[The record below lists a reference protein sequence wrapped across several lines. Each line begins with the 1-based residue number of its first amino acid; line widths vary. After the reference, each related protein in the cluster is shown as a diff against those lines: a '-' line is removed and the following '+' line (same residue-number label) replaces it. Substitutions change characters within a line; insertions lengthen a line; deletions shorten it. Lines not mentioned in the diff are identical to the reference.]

1 MYFWALL
8 ADSCLF
14 GRGCMEEKNTIEE
27 VGDKALH
34 HIEHLIKK
42 KAEGVVG
49 ISKEGENWIVQLEVL
64 ERRSVPDTQD
74 ILGMY
79 QMKLDMDLN
88 VAEYRR
94 VGLRRRGVMIIQDEC
109 YIN

>member
-1 MYFWALL
+1 
-8 ADSCLF
+8 
-14 GRGCMEEKNTIEE
+14 MEEKSTIEE

-34 HIEHLIKK
+34 QIEHLVKK

-49 ISKEGENWIVQLEVL
+49 ISREGDNWTIQLEVL
-64 ERRSVPDTQD
+64 ERKAVPDTQD

-79 QMKLDMDLN
+79 EMKLDNDLN
-88 VAEYRR
+88 VMEYRR
-94 VGLRRRGVMIIQDEC
+94 VRLRRRGVMAIEDDC